1 MKYLRDWV
9 PTSKSIPDMLEELYI
24 DMYER
29 GIIEKKDIEF
39 IQLWI
44 IDLYSVGYAFYDCLL
59 NKQEHDWK
67 EFYLRFLYQ
76 YYS

>member
-44 IDLYSVGYAFYDCLL
+44 IDLYSVGYVFYDCLL
-59 NKQEHDWK
+59 NKQEHD
-67 EFYLRFLYQ
+67 
-76 YYS
+76 

>member
-24 DMYER
+24 VMYER

-44 IDLYSVGYAFYDCLL
+44 IDLYSVGYVFYDCLL
-59 NKQEHDWK
+59 NKQEHD
-67 EFYLRFLYQ
+67 
-76 YYS
+76 